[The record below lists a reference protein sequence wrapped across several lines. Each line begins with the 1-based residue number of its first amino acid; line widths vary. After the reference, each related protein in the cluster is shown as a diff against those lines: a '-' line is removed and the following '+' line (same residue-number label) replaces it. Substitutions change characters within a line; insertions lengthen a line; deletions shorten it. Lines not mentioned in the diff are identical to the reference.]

1 VNRERARWIA
11 GLAGAAV
18 LVALLLWGLEVA
30 LRRETS
36 GGGRIPESGDGSR
49 TIDLYFPGREG
60 GLATE
65 TREILGGESLESD
78 VRRAVE
84 ELVRG
89 PAEEGVRPIPST
101 TRLLDVFWDGDGE
114 LVLNFSD
121 DLRTDHP
128 GGSEA
133 EIATVRCLVRTI
145 AGNFPAVER
154 VRLLVDGEP
163 VATLA
168 GHVDLSRA
176 LDVEDYR

>member
-1 VNRERARWIA
+1 
-11 GLAGAAV
+11 
-18 LVALLLWGLEVA
+18 
-30 LRRETS
+30 
-36 GGGRIPESGDGSR
+36 
-49 TIDLYFPGREG
+49 
-60 GLATE
+60 
-65 TREILGGESLESD
+65 
-78 VRRAVE
+78 VE

-101 TRLLDVFWDGDGE
+101 TRLLAVFWDGDGE